1 MSVVELSFIA
11 IGAIGVLGVIG
22 IVAIVTGRGPGNIDW
37 KKNIDKRAVKA
48 EKSKEKTSFFA
59 PSKPKSVEEVNI
71 EEVIEVGSIEE
82 ELEETAVSYT
92 HLRAHET

>member
-37 KKNIDKRAVKA
+37 KKI
-48 EKSKEKTSFFA
+48 
-59 PSKPKSVEEVNI
+59 
-71 EEVIEVGSIEE
+71 
-82 ELEETAVSYT
+82 
-92 HLRAHET
+92 